1 MSLSDSPN
9 PTQTPPEDDGLSPQH
24 RLGCRLVMAMRRAV
38 SEADQIAPLDR
49 WTRLRSA
56 LETAAA
62 AAQDWP
68 QMVSEM
74 ARKLQIHT
82 LPPAAASLVCSMAG
96 EVAADWQPFREAC
109 EREALYV
116 IALAQVEADADRQR
130 FAARDAERKTRA
142 RAGVAAHEEGV
153 F

>member
-1 MSLSDSPN
+1 LSDSPN
-9 PTQTPPEDDGLSPQH
+9 PTPTPPEDDGLSPHH
-24 RLGCRLVMAMRRAV
+24 RLGCRLVMAMRRAIDP
-38 SEADQIAPLDR
+38 EKIAPLDR

-82 LPPAAASLVCSMAG
+82 LPDHAASSICSLAG
-96 EVAADWQPFREAC
+96 EATADWQPFREAC

-142 RAGVAAHEEGV
+142 KAGVAAHDEGV